1 MSVPN
6 SQIAAAAQTLDQRR
20 QDGIHSGEA
29 VTGWGMHMGEVSPF
43 EEAAEQGEAAGLREV
58 GCRGEAVGI
67 EGVGQG
73 WEAVELGQPP
83 KEAAL
88 ETDLY
93 TRGSELPA
101 YS

>member
-29 VTGWGMHMGEVSPF
+29 VTGWGMHMGEVSQF
-43 EEAAEQGEAAGLREV
+43 EEAAELREV